1 MNKIMYMKKSIFF
14 MTFFVF
20 LSINLFSQKDFT
32 FCYSSIA
39 VTIFDGGNAEMV
51 RYNSSGSV
59 VSKVTGTFDLYGKGS
74 PTEVLKIQFQGNEY
88 RYDLIRDG
96 FGSPSKIFD
105 NQGREYNLCK
115 TSKSSTSDYD
125 FEAEFKKDEAKRAS
139 EKLKLKSFAKYLE
152 DRINDLYLQYKKG
165 MKPAYVVI
173 SLRNL
178 ELTSDFSTRLDAT
191 SISGKA
197 KYNEL
202 KKFCI
207 KAAIQI
213 EKNNSDPNFYRNTGF
228 LKNYTNTKGA
238 FIKIGK
244 NTNQIYYLK
253 GSDGAVF
260 KSTFKGYIQDGKIY
274 NADKIL
280 IATLEE
286 KEYRYT
292 IKYDGDNRYNTIVLP
307 KSSVRLGNLS
317 NLGLGDLKVY
327 NAAWVNYNE
336 DQTDVIKWKD
346 YLYIDTRCPECAIIA
361 MVELTKIK
369 AD

>member
-1 MNKIMYMKKSIFF
+1 MKKGIFF
-14 MTFFVF
+14 VVFFVF
-20 LSINLFSQKDFT
+20 LSVNLFSQKDFT

-51 RYNSSGSV
+51 RYNSSGSI
-59 VSKVTGTFDLYGKGS
+59 VSKVSGTFDLYGKGS

-115 TSKSSTSDYD
+115 TSKSNTNDYD
-125 FEAEFKKDEAKRAS
+125 YEAEIKKDESKRAN
-139 EKLKLKSFAKYLE
+139 EKLRLKSFAKYLE
-152 DRINDLYLQYKKG
+152 DRINELYLQYKKG
-165 MKPAYVVI
+165 MKPSYVVI
-173 SLRNL
+173 ALHNL
-178 ELTSDFSTRLDAT
+178 EMLSDFSIRLDAT

-274 NADKIL
+274 NEDKIL
-280 IATLEE
+280 IATIEE
-286 KEYRYT
+286 KEYKYY
-292 IKYDGDNRYNTIVLP
+292 IKYDGDIRYNTIVLSKRFV
-307 KSSVRLGNLS
+307 KSGNLS
-317 NLGLGDLKVY
+317 NLGLSDLKVY
-327 NAAWVNYNE
+327 QAAWVDYNE
-336 DQTDVIKWKD
+336 GQTLANKWND
-346 YLYIDTRCPECAIIA
+346 YFYIDTRCLECTIIA

-369 AD
+369 PN